1 MRCQT
6 PQGAFYTF
14 PNVTAFGKTSEWI
27 TEYLLNEAGVATLPG
42 TAFGANGEGYI
53 RFCFA
58 NSIANIDRALDRVAV
73 ALTRL

>member
-1 MRCQT
+1 M

-14 PNVTAFGKTSEWI
+14 PNVTAFGKKSDWM

-42 TAFGANGEGYI
+42 TAFGANGEGYV

-58 NSIANIDRALDRVAV
+58 NSIENIERALQRVAA
-73 ALTRL
+73 ALARL